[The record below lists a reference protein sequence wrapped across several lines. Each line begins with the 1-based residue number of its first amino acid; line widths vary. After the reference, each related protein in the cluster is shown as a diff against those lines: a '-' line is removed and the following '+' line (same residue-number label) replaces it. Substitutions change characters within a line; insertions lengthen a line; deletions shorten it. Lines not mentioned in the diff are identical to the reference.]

1 MLSHLLGQQ
10 QVQQTFYYK
19 ISMFIN
25 SDLIRKMGWVDYS
38 RSRGIGPNYR
48 FFEEDGDV
56 QYFIL
61 FEERKKCFV
70 IKQQKVNN
78 IYNDYK
84 FISVDFSKKRL
95 KIKSKIFNSNIEL
108 LSLIR
113 ENLACNLSY
122 QRLFQINS
130 ILK

>member
-1 MLSHLLGQQ
+1 
-10 QVQQTFYYK
+10 
-19 ISMFIN
+19 MFSIN

-48 FFEEDGDV
+48 FFEEDDEV

-61 FEERKKCFV
+61 FEDRKKCYV

-84 FISVDFSKKRL
+84 FIDVDFSKKTP

-113 ENLACNLSY
+113 ENLACNLTY
-122 QRLFQINS
+122 QHLFQINS

>member
-1 MLSHLLGQQ
+1 
-10 QVQQTFYYK
+10 
-19 ISMFIN
+19 MFSIN
-25 SDLIRKMGWVDYS
+25 SDLIRKMGWIDYS

-48 FFEEDGDV
+48 FFEEDNEV

-61 FEERKKCFV
+61 FEERKKCYV
-70 IKQQKVNN
+70 IKQQKGNN
-78 IYNDYK
+78 IYNGYK
-84 FISVDFSKKRL
+84 FIAVDFSKKTP
-95 KIKSKIFNSNIEL
+95 KIKSKAFNSNIEL

-113 ENLACNLSY
+113 ENLACNLTY

>member
-1 MLSHLLGQQ
+1 
-10 QVQQTFYYK
+10 
-19 ISMFIN
+19 
-25 SDLIRKMGWVDYS
+25 MGWVDYS
-38 RSRGIGPNYR
+38 KSRGIGPNYR
-48 FFEEDGDV
+48 FFEEDEDV